1 MVGFFVTVGCMTSFA
16 ELTTMDVGGY
26 IERFVEPTTRVALI
40 EEVEDADSKGIPL
53 CVIGGGSN
61 MLASDDE
68 FHGVVIRD
76 ARRNIIVPDEAAP
89 VEGGDYTVHVNAE
102 AGVNWDDLVQ
112 FCVERGLEGL
122 EGLSGIPGTVGA
134 SVVQNIGAYGQEV
147 ASAVE
152 SVEVWDREEKKTL
165 DMSNV
170 DMQFG
175 YRFSLLKRSMYKA
188 PGVPNAQYYPTPR
201 YIVLSVTFAL
211 VHTGTVTVNY
221 PQLASAL
228 NVNLHDRMPIDRIRA
243 AVLEVRAS
251 KGMLED
257 ATRYREPIMMG
268 TKRADQVEAAI
279 AAQHAFRE
287 QHDGA
292 ARDMIIDIASDTG
305 TNSDPNRRSCGS
317 FFMNPIISE
326 ADAARLPEDAP
337 RFPAT
342 LPDGST
348 GVKTSAAWL
357 IDHAGFHKGYKLS
370 DDARAGLSTLHTL
383 SITNRGGATC
393 NDIVKLAD
401 AIRDGV
407 RKQFGVTL
415 IPEPVLVNV
424 TL

>member
-152 SVEVWDREEKKTL
+152 SVEVWDPRGEE
-165 DMSNV
+165 D
-170 DMQFG
+170 
-175 YRFSLLKRSMYKA
+175 A
-188 PGVPNAQYYPTPR
+188 R
-201 YIVLSVTFAL
+201 YEQCRHAVRLPV
-211 VHTGTVTVNY
+211 
-221 PQLASAL
+221 QLAQTQHVQGSW
-228 NVNLHDRMPIDRIRA
+228 RPER
-243 AVLEVRAS
+243 AVL
-251 KGMLED
+251 
-257 ATRYREPIMMG
+257 P
-268 TKRADQVEAAI
+268 
-279 AAQHAFRE
+279 
-287 QHDGA
+287 
-292 ARDMIIDIASDTG
+292 
-305 TNSDPNRRSCGS
+305 
-317 FFMNPIISE
+317 
-326 ADAARLPEDAP
+326 DAALYCAVRDLRTRAHRNRHRELPAAGE
-337 RFPAT
+337 RVECE
-342 LPDGST
+342 ST
-348 GVKTSAAWL
+348 
-357 IDHAGFHKGYKLS
+357 
-370 DDARAGLSTLHTL
+370 
-383 SITNRGGATC
+383 
-393 NDIVKLAD
+393 
-401 AIRDGV
+401 
-407 RKQFGVTL
+407 
-415 IPEPVLVNV
+415 
-424 TL
+424 

>member
-211 VHTGTVTVNY
+211 VHTGTGTVNY

-292 ARDMIIDIASDTG
+292 ARA
-305 TNSDPNRRSCGS
+305 
-317 FFMNPIISE
+317 IISE

>member
-201 YIVLSVTFAL
+201 YIVLSVTFAR
-211 VHTGTVTVNY
+211 G
-221 PQLASAL
+221 
-228 NVNLHDRMPIDRIRA
+228 
-243 AVLEVRAS
+243 
-251 KGMLED
+251 
-257 ATRYREPIMMG
+257 
-268 TKRADQVEAAI
+268 
-279 AAQHAFRE
+279 
-287 QHDGA
+287 
-292 ARDMIIDIASDTG
+292 
-305 TNSDPNRRSCGS
+305 
-317 FFMNPIISE
+317 
-326 ADAARLPEDAP
+326 ARLQ
-337 RFPAT
+337 R
-342 LPDGST
+342 
-348 GVKTSAAWL
+348 
-357 IDHAGFHKGYKLS
+357 HA
-370 DDARAGLSTLHTL
+370 
-383 SITNRGGATC
+383 
-393 NDIVKLAD
+393 
-401 AIRDGV
+401 
-407 RKQFGVTL
+407 
-415 IPEPVLVNV
+415 
-424 TL
+424 

>member
-1 MVGFFVTVGCMTSFA
+1 MTSFA
-16 ELTTMDVGGY
+16 ELTTIGVGGY

-40 EEVEDADSKGIPL
+40 EEVEDADSKGIPI
-53 CVIGGGSN
+53 CMIGGGSN

-76 ARRNIIVPDEAAP
+76 ARRNITVPDEADP
-89 VEGGDYTVHVNAE
+89 VENGDFSVHVNAE

-112 FCVERGLEGL
+112 FCVDRGLEGI

-147 ASAVE
+147 SSVVD

-165 DMSNV
+165 TMSNV

-188 PGVPNAQYYPTPR
+188 PGVPNTQFYPTPR
-201 YIVLSVTFAL
+201 YIVLSVTFVL
-211 VHTGTVTVNY
+211 VHTGSGTVNY
-221 PQLASAL
+221 PQLANAL
-228 NVNLHDRMPIDRIRA
+228 HVNLHDRMPIDKIRA
-243 AVLEVRAS
+243 AVLDVRAA

-257 ATRYREPIMMG
+257 ATRYREPAMAG
-268 TKRADQVEAAI
+268 TKRDDQVERAI
-279 AAQHAFRE
+279 EAQQQFRE

-292 ARDMIIDIASDTG
+292 AQDVIIGMNSDIG
-305 TNSDPNRRSCGS
+305 QNSDPNRHSCGS

-326 ADAARLPEDAP
+326 SDAARLPEDAP
-337 RFPAT
+337 RWPAT

-357 IDHAGFHKGYKLS
+357 IDHAGFHKGYKLTE
-370 DDARAGLSTLHTL
+370 DAHAGLSTLHTL
-383 SITNRGGATC
+383 SITNRGGATSKE
-393 NDIVKLAD
+393 IVDLAD
-401 AIRDGV
+401 AIRAGV
-407 RKQFGVTL
+407 REQFGITL

-424 TL
+424 EI

>member
-211 VHTGTVTVNY
+211 VHTGTGTVNY

-357 IDHAGFHKGYKLS
+357 IDHSTRGTSCLTMHG
-370 DDARAGLSTLHTL
+370 RACLH
-383 SITNRGGATC
+383 SIR
-393 NDIVKLAD
+393 
-401 AIRDGV
+401 
-407 RKQFGVTL
+407 
-415 IPEPVLVNV
+415 
-424 TL
+424 

>member
-175 YRFSLLKRSMYKA
+175 YRFS
-188 PGVPNAQYYPTPR
+188 
-201 YIVLSVTFAL
+201 
-211 VHTGTVTVNY
+211 
-221 PQLASAL
+221 
-228 NVNLHDRMPIDRIRA
+228 
-243 AVLEVRAS
+243 
-251 KGMLED
+251 
-257 ATRYREPIMMG
+257 
-268 TKRADQVEAAI
+268 
-279 AAQHAFRE
+279 
-287 QHDGA
+287 
-292 ARDMIIDIASDTG
+292 
-305 TNSDPNRRSCGS
+305 
-317 FFMNPIISE
+317 
-326 ADAARLPEDAP
+326 
-337 RFPAT
+337 
-342 LPDGST
+342 
-348 GVKTSAAWL
+348 
-357 IDHAGFHKGYKLS
+357 
-370 DDARAGLSTLHTL
+370 
-383 SITNRGGATC
+383 
-393 NDIVKLAD
+393 
-401 AIRDGV
+401 
-407 RKQFGVTL
+407 
-415 IPEPVLVNV
+415 
-424 TL
+424 

>member
-211 VHTGTVTVNY
+211 VHTGTGTVNY

-348 GVKTSAAWL
+348 GVKTSAAWPASTRGTSCL
-357 IDHAGFHKGYKLS
+357 TMHG
-370 DDARAGLSTLHTL
+370 RACLH
-383 SITNRGGATC
+383 SIR
-393 NDIVKLAD
+393 
-401 AIRDGV
+401 
-407 RKQFGVTL
+407 
-415 IPEPVLVNV
+415 
-424 TL
+424 

>member
-1 MVGFFVTVGCMTSFA
+1 MVGFFVTVGYMTSFA
-16 ELTTMDVGGY
+16 ELTTMGVGGY

-40 EEVEDADSKGIPL
+40 EEVEDADSKGTPL

-76 ARRNIIVPDEAAP
+76 ARRNITVPDEAAP
-89 VEGGDYTVHVNAE
+89 VEEGDYTVHVNAE

-134 SVVQNIGAYGQEV
+134 SVVQNIGAYGKEV

-165 DMSNV
+165 EMSNV

-188 PGVPNAQYYPTPR
+188 PGIPNAQYYPTPR

-211 VHTGTVTVNY
+211 VHTGTGMVNY

-243 AVLEVRAS
+243 VVLEVRAS

-257 ATRYREPIMMG
+257 ATRYREPIMVG

-305 TNSDPNRRSCGS
+305 TNSDPNRHSCGS

-348 GVKTSAAWL
+348 GVKTSAAL
-357 IDHAGFHKGYKLS
+357 PSTMPASTRGTSCLTMHG
-370 DDARAGLSTLHTL
+370 RACLHF
-383 SITNRGGATC
+383 
-393 NDIVKLAD
+393 
-401 AIRDGV
+401 IR
-407 RKQFGVTL
+407 
-415 IPEPVLVNV
+415 
-424 TL
+424 

>member
-211 VHTGTVTVNY
+211 VHTGTGTVNY

-370 DDARAGLSTLHTL
+370 DDARAGLSTLL
-383 SITNRGGATC
+383 S
-393 NDIVKLAD
+393 
-401 AIRDGV
+401 
-407 RKQFGVTL
+407 L
-415 IPEPVLVNV
+415 IHI
-424 TL
+424 